1 MPQLKSL
8 AGRDRLALV
17 TGLTAPLAMCAVL
30 VPFRRSFPNTDAALV
45 LVAVIVAVAALGNR
59 LGGALAALSAGIWFD
74 FFLTR
79 PYDRFSISARTD
91 IETTV
96 LLFGVGMAVTE
107 LAVWG
112 RRQHHRAAET
122 AGYLAG
128 LTATADAALTGG
140 SPTKLVHRVAQELT
154 RVLDL
159 QNCRFHFGSGVGNPR
174 LRHDGSLSWGATTWD
189 VDAEGLPP
197 DVETELIVAAG
208 DGFHGRFLMT
218 PKPGSRITL
227 TQRLVA
233 VTLADQVGAALA
245 TYQPISSEA
254 GLTS

>member
-1 MPQLKSL
+1 MRPLSSL
-8 AGRDRLALV
+8 ASRDRLALIA
-17 TGLTAPLAMCAVL
+17 GLTGPLAMCAVL
-30 VPFRRSFPNTDAALV
+30 VPFRGSFPNTDAALV
-45 LVAVIVAVAALGNR
+45 LVAVTVAVAAFGNR

-74 FFLTR
+74 FFLTK
-79 PYDRFSISARTD
+79 PYDRFAISSRTD

-96 LLFGVGMAVTE
+96 LLVGVGVAVTE

-112 RRQHHRAAET
+112 RRQHQRAAET
-122 AGYLAG
+122 DGYLAG
-128 LTATADAALTGG
+128 LTATANSVTTDG
-140 SPTKLVHRVAQELT
+140 SPTRLVQRVSQELT
-154 RVLDL
+154 RVLNL
-159 QNCRFHFGSGVGNPR
+159 QSCRFHFGSGVGNPR
-174 LRHDGSLSWGATTWD
+174 LRNDGSLSWGTSAWD

-197 DVETELIVAAG
+197 GVETELIVASG

-245 TYQPISSEA
+245 TYQPATDEA
-254 GLTS
+254 ALTS